1 MRKMICV
8 GLLMFFCSPVI
19 GYASQ
24 FKVYPGASLDEKATK
39 EAREIAAQAKQAS
52 KSTIY
57 TTKDSFQK
65 VALFYK
71 ELGKEFSMPTA
82 SGTKGNPKKRD
93 KYELWEAYFI
103 LDGAQDL
110 SSSKS
115 WVKVQRPYIGS
126 QVLDVTAIVAVEK

>member
-1 MRKMICV
+1 MRKVICA
-8 GLLMFFCSPVI
+8 GLLMILCCPVI
-19 GYASQ
+19 GFASQ

-39 EAREIAAQAKQAS
+39 EAREIATQAKETG
-52 KSTIY
+52 KSSIY
-57 TTKDSFQK
+57 TTKDSFEK

-71 ELGKEFSMPTA
+71 KLGKEVSMPRS
-82 SGTKGNPKKRD
+82 SGISGKPKKYD

-110 SSSKS
+110 MSSKS
-115 WVKVQRPYIGS
+115 WVKVQRPYIGN